1 MDANEYLIQFVAGD
15 RLREARDRAAAH
27 HLLEDAR
34 ASGAAGVG
42 RSTRRRGRRPTRAYW
57 AVASS
62 LISRWRNWRP
72 A

>member
-1 MDANEYLIQFVAGD
+1 MGDNEYLIQVAASERVRQARARAAVQRMLASGRGREPAAARPPRRRPAR
-15 RLREARDRAAAH
+15 RLRR
-27 HLLEDAR
+27 LY
-34 ASGAAGVG
+34 G
-42 RSTRRRGRRPTRAYW
+42 

>member
-1 MDANEYLIQFVAGD
+1 MDANEYLIQFVAGE
-15 RLREARDRAAAH
+15 RLREARAGAAGH
-27 HLLEDAR
+27 RLLEDAR

-42 RSTRRRGRRPTRAYW
+42 RTTRRRPRRSTHAYW

-62 LISRWRNWRP
+62 LIRRWRNWRP

>member
-1 MDANEYLIQFVAGD
+1 MDANEYLIQFLAGEL
-15 RLREARDRAAAH
+15 LREGRARAAVH
-27 HLLEDAR
+27 RLLEDAR
-34 ASGAAGVG
+34 ASGAAGG
-42 RSTRRRGRRPTRAYW
+42 GPSPRRRSRRPTRAYW